1 MDLEG
6 AEENL
11 ANFRARFP
19 KQTIIPISADT
30 GEGVD
35 ALRAELDKRVGYRK
49 DKA

>member
-1 MDLEG
+1 MHC
-6 AEENL
+6 A
-11 ANFRARFP
+11 
-19 KQTIIPISADT
+19 ADT